1 VTIELTPC
9 EEFHGL
15 RARPF
20 SLTPDLRF
28 TFHSKSHTHALE
40 EIGQALK
47 RREGLVVVVGEVGTG
62 KTMLCRALLDT
73 FETRTFI
80 SVILDP
86 LLTVE
91 DLLHQVLT
99 DFGLM
104 SARDPSQPRP
114 ALTDVARHDMV
125 AALQRF
131 LASLIPLNAHA
142 VIMIDEAQHLTGP
155 VLEQV
160 RLLSNFETD
169 AAKLLQI
176 VLVGQPNL
184 DIVLQR
190 PDMRQLNQRVAR
202 RFALQPL
209 SEAEVSDYIERRL
222 LVASENP
229 ADGRRDLDL
238 SNSEPMVRFAPAAA
252 KLVAGISK
260 GIPRLV
266 NTLCDRALDV
276 AFERQSHVVDRQ
288 AVLEAADRLRLPV
301 PPRRGRAGRQ
311 FAAAAALVA
320 LVGGGVWWWMQRPP
334 APAAT
339 APITALPPPAAAPV
353 EPAPVEPAPSV
364 TATPATAGTPTP
376 PPAEASAPAATA
388 PPAATPAEPP
398 ASARFEIT
406 AASFRTEER
415 ASAVTAS
422 LARTGLPAA
431 TRIDATGEWYRVV
444 VGPFESRED
453 ALDAQQ
459 QLDGQGFRGTR
470 IYSR

>member
-28 TFHSKSHTHALE
+28 TFHSKSHTHALG
-40 EIGQALK
+40 EIAQALK
-47 RREGLVVVVGEVGTG
+47 RREGLVVVTGEVGTG
-62 KTMLCRALLDT
+62 KTMLCRSLLDT

-99 DFGLM
+99 DFGLI
-104 SARDPSQPRP
+104 SARAPSQPRP
-114 ALTDVARHDMV
+114 ALTEVARHDMV
-125 AALQRF
+125 AALQKF

-169 AAKLLQI
+169 SAKLLQI

-184 DIVLQR
+184 DLVLQR

-202 RFALQPL
+202 RFELQPL

-229 ADGRRDLDL
+229 DRGAARDLDL
-238 SNSEPMVRFAPAAA
+238 SNSEPMVRFAPAAS
-252 KLVAGISK
+252 KMVAAISK

-266 NTLCDRALDV
+266 NTLCDRSLDI
-276 AFERQSHVVDRQ
+276 AFEAQSHIVERK
-288 AVLEAADRLRLPV
+288 AVLEAAERLRLPA
-301 PPRRGRAGRQ
+301 PAGGGLGGIPLRHRV
-311 FAAAAALVA
+311 AAAAALVA
-320 LVGGGVWWWMQRPP
+320 ILAGGAWWWVQRQPAAVAPVSAAPPATPAPSAPSDAVAPPAVNAP
-334 APAAT
+334 APAST
-339 APITALPPPAAAPV
+339 TGALPPPPSAAP
-353 EPAPVEPAPSV
+353 APTVDGAAP
-364 TATPATAGTPTP
+364 
-376 PPAEASAPAATA
+376 
-388 PPAATPAEPP
+388 
-398 ASARFEIT
+398 RFELT

-415 ASAVTAS
+415 AAAVTAS
-422 LARTGLPAA
+422 LARTGLPTA
-431 TRIDATGEWYRVV
+431 TRLDATGEWYRVV
-444 VGPFESRED
+444 VGPFATRQEALNAQE
-453 ALDAQQ
+453 ALDAQ
-459 QLDGQGFRGTR
+459 GFRGSR
-470 IYSR
+470 IYTR